1 MVQKYIEKHSLK
13 NWELQNKTN
22 KKFELAV
29 VIPAINEFK
38 NVKILLDF
46 LGKNNNKEK
55 VIIIFVVNNLKSS
68 SEEVKT
74 NNLNLLNY
82 LKKLEKNNKYGLNI
96 SFIDASSSENEL
108 PEKDGGVGF
117 ARKIGMDA
125 ALGVFDYNSSRKK
138 IIAALDA
145 DCQVQNNYFSEII
158 NKTKAKNY
166 SAAYV
171 NFSHILPKNIDNK
184 LAIINYEIF
193 LRYYVLGLKFAGSP
207 YAIHTIGSTMVVD
220 FKSYIKVGGM
230 NKRKAGED
238 FYFMEKLAKVI
249 NINKIDSTTVY
260 PSARSS
266 WRVPFGTGQRVGRF
280 LLHKQNEYL
289 LYSPESFKIL
299 KEWLD
304 IFNSDNILTSKEYF
318 DIAKGIDESLY
329 NFLQLNKFYEN
340 WNKILKNS
348 KSDRQIKL
356 QKKLWFD
363 GFKTLKLIHYLRDNA
378 YPEINMFD
386 AVDELLS
393 LLNVKIDIKRKDTI
407 PSISK
412 QIRYLELL
420 RETEKL

>member
-74 NNLNLLNY
+74 NNLNLLNF

-96 SFIDASSSENEL
+96 SFIDASSSGNEL

-145 DCQVQNNYFSEII
+145 DCQVQINYFSEII
-158 NKTKAKNY
+158 NKTNAKNY

-238 FYFMEKLAKVI
+238 FYFMEKLAKVVE
-249 NINKIDSTTVY
+249 INKIASTTVF

-304 IFNSDNILTSKEYF
+304 IFNSDNILTSKEYL
-318 DIAKGIDESLY
+318 DNAKGIDESLY
-329 NFLQLNKFYEN
+329 DFLQLNKFHEN

>member
-1 MVQKYIEKHSLK
+1 MVKKYIEKHSLK

>member
-1 MVQKYIEKHSLK
+1 MVQKYTEKHSLK
-13 NWELQNKTN
+13 TWELQNKTN

-68 SEEVKT
+68 SKEVKT
-74 NNLNLLNY
+74 DNLNLLNY

-96 SFIDASSSENEL
+96 SFIDASSSGNEL
-108 PEKDGGVGF
+108 PEKDGGVGL

-125 ALGVFDYNSSRKK
+125 ALEVLNYNTPKKK

-158 NKTKAKNY
+158 SQINTKNF
-166 SAAYV
+166 SAAYI
-171 NFSHILPKNIDNK
+171 NFSHILPENWENK
-184 LAIINYEIF
+184 SAILNYEIF
-193 LRYYVLGLKFAGSP
+193 LRYYVLGLKFANSP

-280 LLHKQNEYL
+280 LLRKQNEYL

-304 IFNSDNILTSKEYF
+304 IFNSDNILTSEEYL
-318 DIAKGIDESLY
+318 DNAKGINESLY

-348 KSDRQIKL
+348 KSDMQIKL

-420 RETEKL
+420 RETEKQ

>member
-74 NNLNLLNY
+74 NNLNLLNF

-96 SFIDASSSENEL
+96 SFIDASSSGNEL

-145 DCQVQNNYFSEII
+145 DCQIQNNYFSEII
-158 NKTKAKNY
+158 NKTNAKNY

-238 FYFMEKLAKVI
+238 FYFMEKLAKVVE
-249 NINKIDSTTVY
+249 INKIASTTVF

-304 IFNSDNILTSKEYF
+304 IFNSDNILTSKEYL
-318 DIAKGIDESLY
+318 DNAKGIDESLY
-329 NFLQLNKFYEN
+329 DFLQLNKFHEN

-420 RETEKL
+420 RETEKI